1 MIMSKRFLVIQ
12 TAFTGDAIL
21 ASAVLENLHT
31 HFPTA
36 KIDLLVRKGNESL
49 FTGHPFLHKVLVWN
63 KQQNKLKH
71 LLQLLF
77 TIRRNGYDQVINLHR
92 FATSGILTA
101 FSGAKVTTGFDKNPL
116 SFLFTNKV
124 KHVIGD
130 GRHETDRNQELIE
143 NLTGKTSAL
152 PKLYPT
158 KADQESIRPYQSQKY
173 ICIAPGSVWFTKT
186 WPEEKWITF
195 TCLFCQKFPDITI
208 YLLGAPSEKALCE
221 RIQSSSQNGNIR
233 SLCGTISLLQSAA
246 LMKKAEMNFV
256 NDSAPMHL
264 ASAMNAPV
272 TAVYCSTIPSFGF
285 GPLSDVA
292 HVIESKESL
301 DCRPCGLH
309 GHRHCPK
316 GHFNCAY
323 TINEQELIDI
333 C

>member
-1 MIMSKRFLVIQ
+1 MSRRFLVIQ

-36 KIDLLVRKGNESL
+36 EIDILVRKGNESL
-49 FTGHPFLHKVLVWN
+49 FIGHPFLHSVLVWN

-77 TIRRNGYDQVINLHR
+77 TIRRNNYDYVINLHR

-101 FSGAKVTTGFDKNPL
+101 FSGAKETIGFDKNPL
-116 SFLFTNKV
+116 SSLFRKKI

-130 GRHETDRNQELIE
+130 GRHETDRNQELIAH
-143 NLTGKTSAL
+143 LTGNTTAL

-158 KADQESIRPYQSQKY
+158 KTDEEKIRSYQNQKY

-195 TCLFCQKFPDITI
+195 TRLFGQRFPDITI
-208 YLLGAPSEKALCE
+208 YLLGAPSEKVLCE
-221 RIQSSSQNGNIR
+221 RIQSSSQTGNIR

-246 LMKKAEMNFV
+246 LMRGAEMNFV

-264 ASAMNAPV
+264 ASSMNAPV
-272 TAVYCSTIPSFGF
+272 TAIYCSTMPSFGF
-285 GPLSDVA
+285 GPLSTVA
-292 HVIESKESL
+292 HIIETKEVL

-309 GHRHCPK
+309 GHRNCPK
-316 GHFNCAY
+316 GHFKCAH
-323 TINEQELIDI
+323 TINEQELIDVYVR
-333 C
+333 